1 MINVIKQE
9 RNTLLY
15 SCDCGAKGL
24 CSFKPLDR
32 VAAIVIDLKCPACQE
47 TERVTLLQYNDDEDR
62 KKVLDNIEDMDL
74 SWVPYINEEILNDEE
89 Y

>member
-24 CSFKPLDR
+24 CSFKPLNR
-32 VAAIVIDLKCPACQE
+32 AAAIVIDLKCPACQA
-47 TERVTLLQYNDDEDR
+47 TERVTLLQYSDVDD
-62 KKVLDNIEDMDL
+62 KKRILDNIEDMDL
-74 SWVPYINEEILNDEE
+74 SWVPYINEEILGDRE
-89 Y
+89 